1 MRKAFFFIN
10 KPVIL
15 ANAAHV
21 VECNDYNLVVV
32 MNLIQS
38 LQDYRTLQTIKYL
51 IIPAKIIEISPI
63 NDVCI
68 LEISEKVKSIFN
80 ISS

>member
-10 KPVIL
+10 KPIIL

-21 VECNDYNLVVV
+21 VEYNDYNLVVV

-63 NDVCI
+63 NNVCI
-68 LEISEKVKSIFN
+68 LEISEKFKSIFN